1 MKAQNMLLNGRIQ
14 RMSMIRESDLPGIGK
29 KFQVNTRSGD
39 KLVIVIHD
47 DGRRELYHFEDDD
60 PDESISMVSLEDDE
74 ARQIAGIIGGMTY
87 KPKALETIE
96 VSLDDLIIE
105 WFRIE
110 PHYPTV
116 DKTIEELQIRQRTGA
131 NVLAIVKKNDQKIN
145 PGPDARLTAGSTL
158 VIAGERKQIK
168 QLRELLEQG

>member
-1 MKAQNMLLNGRIQ
+1 
-14 RMSMIRESDLPGIGK
+14 MSMIRETDLPGIGK
-29 KFQVNTRSGD
+29 KFQVDMRSGD

-105 WFRIE
+105 WFRID

-131 NVLAIVKKNDQKIN
+131 NVLAIVKKNEQKIN

-158 VIAGERKQIK
+158 VISGERKQIM
-168 QLRELLEQG
+168 QLKELLVQG